1 MTNYPQTH
9 QEVFD
14 TVATHLFKQG
24 MKSISEEGCAYRAI
38 ASIND
43 QEVVLKCAVGALI
56 PDWMYTESMEGTS
69 VHGLLDEFNKSTDTP
84 NEVEQ
89 ELYQF
94 LADNE
99 DLLTALQEAHDHKM
113 EHSLGVND
121 HTFLATMLD
130 VAHRF
135 GLNETALR
143 AAHQAYIRQPQEA

>member
-1 MTNYPQTH
+1 MSNYPQTQ

-14 TVATHLFKQG
+14 TVAIHLFKQG
-24 MKSISEEGCAYRAI
+24 MQSRSNDGCAYRAI
-38 ASIND
+38 ANINN

-56 PDWMYTESMEGTS
+56 PDWLYTESMEGHS
-69 VHGLLDEFNKSTDTP
+69 VHGLLSDLSKSTDVPT
-84 NEVEQ
+84 EAEQ

-94 LADNE
+94 LADHE
-99 DLLTALQEAHDHKM
+99 DLLTALQETHDYKM

-121 HTFLATMLD
+121 HSFLATMLD